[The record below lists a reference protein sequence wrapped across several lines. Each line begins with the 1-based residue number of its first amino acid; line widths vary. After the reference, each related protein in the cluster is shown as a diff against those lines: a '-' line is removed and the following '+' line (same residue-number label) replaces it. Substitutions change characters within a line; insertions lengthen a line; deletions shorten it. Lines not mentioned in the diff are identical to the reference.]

1 MKQSRFSTLIASLA
15 VTLLLTPFVS
25 ASPDREDI
33 EVITVT
39 GDQSLAQ
46 MRSAIKQNRLE
57 FYEAYNEI
65 NTEKYFD
72 MLCEYRS
79 KAGSNIKHIEC
90 EPRYVRLIRS
100 EKIQDSFQSM
110 ALNPAMLPNDSD
122 LVPYLRS
129 EHEKAEAHMAKLIEE
144 NPELTDKWN
153 DLLIA
158 VYRYE
163 SQKALEKDEE

>member
-1 MKQSRFSTLIASLA
+1 MKHSRFSTLIASLA

-90 EPRYVRLIRS
+90 EPRYVGLIRS